1 MHNLVVYTAATVL
14 LAERLMP
21 PRFQSVGRDRPRA
34 QATWDRTI
42 RLLQAY
48 SRVAESAQ
56 RCLLAVQILS
66 TKITSNISGPHVE
79 QDMQNPNAVAG
90 LADTSFATARA
101 GDGFNY
107 EELMTP
113 IDLGSLDFDIDDM
126 FWLDDPAGDFFF

>member
-1 MHNLVVYTAATVL
+1 
-14 LAERLMP
+14 
-21 PRFQSVGRDRPRA
+21 
-34 QATWDRTI
+34 
-42 RLLQAY
+42 
-48 SRVAESAQ
+48 
-56 RCLLAVQILS
+56 
-66 TKITSNISGPHVE
+66 
-79 QDMQNPNAVAG
+79 MQNPNAVAG